1 MMIMEMER
9 SQKSHN
15 IAEPQTLAEQ
25 KTRSLNTTTIETF
38 TILIF
43 SLIAL
48 SGSFVSFLGCSDKG
62 AGNDSDA
69 TLDAQSSDGGVDAQP
84 IDGGEPDTGIVSP
97 CSTDILL
104 DTEIEIDPEGPDTQI
119 HPSVSFDG
127 ESIWAVYNL
136 PDEHSLFD
144 VWGTR
149 LNCNGEHSMDPTRL
163 NVISEYNEVDPEVT
177 CANGRAYVVWGA
189 DNGSGVNNM
198 DIYYRTFELD
208 GTPIMAEELSLET
221 TRDGTPIHGNLMFPT
236 VTAGENDSFWIAGIR
251 GLEET
256 GTFHF
261 FLQKVLYDGELS
273 GEALQPV
280 TEPGVTHTYPSLASS
295 AEGHVFMAW
304 NRFGESEEDE
314 IYHTIFLSGASEP
327 EEPVLAIEGRE
338 AQLSA
343 YWAGEINGVQR
354 AVLAVSGTSGDILLT
369 DGMVLDP
376 SEGFMLVGDDWET
389 DHSPSIAG
397 GGSGGVVAFYRN
409 ISGLRNEV
417 YIQPFTFSGENIVI
431 EQERLISQGPAAPY
445 GTALTYLGD
454 GFYFLAWSQGIS
466 PDFRI
471 VGMFFHVEH

>member
-1 MMIMEMER
+1 MEMQR
-9 SQKSHN
+9 GQKSHN
-15 IAEPQTLAEQ
+15 ITEPQALAER
-25 KTRSLNTTTIETF
+25 KTRSAVTTIVETF
-38 TILIF
+38 TVLIF
-43 SLIAL
+43 SSIAL
-48 SGSFVSFLGCSDKG
+48 TGSFVSFLGCSDKA

-84 IDGGEPDTGIVSP
+84 VDGGEPDAEIVSP

-104 DTEIEIDPEGPDTQI
+104 DTEIELDPEGPDTQI
-119 HPSVSFDG
+119 HASVSFDG

-149 LNCNGEHSMDPTRL
+149 LNCDGEHSMEPKRL
-163 NVISEYNEVDPEVT
+163 NVINEYNEVDPEVT

-208 GTPIMAEELSLET
+208 GTSIMAEELSLET

-236 VTAGENDSFWIAGIR
+236 VSPGVNDSFWIAGVR
-251 GLEET
+251 GLDET

-261 FLQKVLYDGELS
+261 FLQQALYDGELL
-273 GEALQPV
+273 GEALEPA
-280 TEPGVTHTYPSLASS
+280 TEPGVTHAYPSLASS
-295 AEGHVFMAW
+295 PDDHVYMAW
-304 NRFGESEEDE
+304 NRSEESGANE
-314 IYHTIFLSGASEP
+314 IYHTIFPSGASDP

-343 YWAGEINGVQR
+343 YWAGEIDGVER
-354 AVLAVSGTSGDILLT
+354 SVLAVSGTSGDILLT

-376 SEGFMLVGDDWET
+376 SESFVLVGDDWET

-397 GGSGGVVAFYRN
+397 GGGGGVVAFYRN

-417 YIQPFTFSGENIVI
+417 YIQPFTFSEENMVI
-431 EQERLISQGPAAPY
+431 GQERMISEGPAAPY

-471 VGMFFHVEH
+471 VGMFLHVEH